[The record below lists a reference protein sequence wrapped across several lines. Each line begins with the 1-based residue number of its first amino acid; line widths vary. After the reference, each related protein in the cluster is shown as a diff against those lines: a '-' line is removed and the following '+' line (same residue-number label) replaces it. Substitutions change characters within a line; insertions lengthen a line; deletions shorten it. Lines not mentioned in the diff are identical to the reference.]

1 MKDTVFL
8 DTGIFV
14 AWLVREDALHAE
26 AAALFEAAPPR
37 WVTSLGIIA
46 ESYSWFLH
54 RIDED
59 AARTFRLAVADLPGL
74 TVLALD
80 AAHHR
85 KVERKL
91 ERLRGRKLTWV
102 DASSLVFLQD
112 RKIRTVWGTDLDLGL
127 EGATVVPGPA
137 PR

>member
-1 MKDTVFL
+1 VTYPVFL

-14 AWLVREDALHAE
+14 AWLVPEDARHRD
-26 AAALFEAAPPR
+26 AATLFDAPRPR
-37 WVTSLGIIA
+37 WMTSLGVVA
-46 ESYSWFLH
+46 EAYAWFLH

-59 AARTFRLAVADLPGL
+59 AARTFRLALADLEGL
-74 TVLALD
+74 TLLGAD
-80 AAHHR
+80 ASHHR
-85 KVERKL
+85 AVERKL

-102 DASSLVFLQD
+102 DASCLVFLAE

-137 PR
+137 RR